1 MGFDT
6 DEIVKYLKADAG
18 YPKGLEPEK
27 YSLAGLKES
36 LKFGFIHEQPDVDL
50 EIELE
55 ELGIIK
61 FKQSDKFDPDKR
73 LFDPHHDAERERQY
87 QLYLNRMY
95 DLHANQ
101 N

>member
-1 MGFDT
+1 
-6 DEIVKYLKADAG
+6 
-18 YPKGLEPEK
+18 
-27 YSLAGLKES
+27 
-36 LKFGFIHEQPDVDL
+36 
-50 EIELE
+50 LE

-73 LFDPHHDAERERQY
+73 LFDPHHDVESERQY
-87 QLYLNRMY
+87 QLYLDRMY

>member
-1 MGFDT
+1 
-6 DEIVKYLKADAG
+6 
-18 YPKGLEPEK
+18 
-27 YSLAGLKES
+27 LAGLKES

-50 EIELE
+50 EVELE

-73 LFDPHHDAERERQY
+73 LFDPHHDVESERQY
-87 QLYLNRMY
+87 QLYLDRMY